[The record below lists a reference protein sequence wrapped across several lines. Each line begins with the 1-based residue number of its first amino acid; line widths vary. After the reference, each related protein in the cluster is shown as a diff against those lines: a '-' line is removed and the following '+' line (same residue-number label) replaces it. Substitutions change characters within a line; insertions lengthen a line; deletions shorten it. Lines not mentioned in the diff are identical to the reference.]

1 MKEFQFSEI
10 KDFFGKINPF
20 LVPFSTIKEEFP
32 N

>member
-10 KDFFGKINPF
+10 KDFLGEINPF
-20 LVPFSTIKEEFP
+20 LGPFRTIKEEFP